1 MWYSNEKYRKEEECS
16 MEKTLLQS
24 VMENAVFL
32 AQFIVIVMILV
43 FVSYLMEKA
52 SVKRTGSR
60 ERILSTRK
68 VAVCGM
74 FAAIAAVLMVLE
86 MPVPFA
92 PPFYALDLSELPALV
107 GTFAFGP
114 VAGVLIEFCK
124 VILKILFKP
133 STTAFVG
140 ELANFVIG
148 CSYLLPASAVYLLH
162 KSRKNAVIAMLVG
175 TICMTVF
182 GTAFNAVY
190 LLPKFAQM
198 FHMPMEAIIAM
209 GTEINPSIRS
219 VTSLV
224 VLAVAPLNL
233 LKGGLV
239 SVITLLIYKKISP
252 IMKEGMKKQGR

>member
-1 MWYSNEKYRKEEECS
+1 

-43 FVSYLMEKA
+43 FVSYLIEKA

>member
-1 MWYSNEKYRKEEECS
+1 

-74 FAAIAAVLMVLE
+74 FAAIAALLMVLE

>member
-1 MWYSNEKYRKEEECS
+1 

-209 GTEINPSIRS
+209 GTEINPSVRS

>member
-1 MWYSNEKYRKEEECS
+1 

-175 TICMTVF
+175 TLCMTVF

-198 FHMPMEAIIAM
+198 FHMPMDAIIAM

>member
-1 MWYSNEKYRKEEECS
+1 

-24 VMENAVFL
+24 VMDNAVFL
-32 AQFIVIVMILV
+32 LQFIVIVVILV
-43 FVSYLMEKA
+43 LISYLMEKA
-52 SVKRTGSR
+52 SGKRKGSR
-60 ERILSTRK
+60 ERILNTRK

-92 PPFYALDLSELPALV
+92 PPFYGLDLSELPALV

-162 KSRKNAVIAMLVG
+162 KTRKNAIIAMLAG
-175 TICMTVF
+175 TLCMTVF

-198 FHMPMEAIIAM
+198 FHMPMEEIIAM
-209 GTEINPSIRS
+209 GTEINPSIHS

-224 VLAVAPLNL
+224 ILAVAPLNL

-252 IMKEGMKKQGR
+252 IMKEGMKRQGR